1 MSSKPA
7 TASRRGRSAGVWSNR
22 TRRLDERDWWDV
34 ERAAKIGKRKD
45 AFSVEVHGV
54 KVTFKLSAPH
64 NVENSRRTS
73 KPGMPASRQHTE
85 PASAPTAEPPRPP
98 NSDKRR
104 SARRM
109 QHYIKEMQGARSKK
123 PSTQPKPAEPATEL
137 SAPVDSDVRMSDT
150 SPGDAVQEHRG
161 KKRTAIESKMPAPK
175 AAAAASAKQSPQ
187 PQQQQQKR
195 PAVETTVR
203 PATVVAK
210 QPVAAAKQPQQQQ

>member
-22 TRRLDERDWWDV
+22 TRRLDERDWRDV

-104 SARRM
+104 STRQM
-109 QHYIKEMQGARSKK
+109 QHYIKEMQGTSRVRGPKTPPPNPNQLTLFGGGTGTVKKTPDSK
-123 PSTQPKPAEPATEL
+123 
-137 SAPVDSDVRMSDT
+137 
-150 SPGDAVQEHRG
+150 
-161 KKRTAIESKMPAPK
+161 
-175 AAAAASAKQSPQ
+175 
-187 PQQQQQKR
+187 
-195 PAVETTVR
+195 
-203 PATVVAK
+203 
-210 QPVAAAKQPQQQQ
+210 